1 MDRPNPQQ
9 IKKDREVAH
18 ALELIRRLGI
28 VPVPRVESGE
38 RPDIWMEVGKSVV
51 GVEVTQFF
59 FPLGDPAVKD
69 HLPSLQNQA
78 VHHAWQRF
86 RQCGG
91 LPLYAMFE
99 FTEDKER
106 CGPLDTKKMR
116 DLAGRLCELVRSIG
130 VPADLEYG
138 VDSELSSVPEL
149 DRCWV
154 DPSLDG
160 VSECWGTPRATM
172 GRNVSSRQVQGCLNS
187 KRDRYRDYASNL
199 SEVWLLIV
207 NDWPLQ
213 AAASRIGEEARSAIY
228 SFPFERVFWLDV
240 DGDLVELQTQ

>member
-1 MDRPNPQQ
+1 MDRPNTQQ

-154 DPSLDG
+154 DPRDG

>member
-1 MDRPNPQQ
+1 MDRPNTQQ

-18 ALELIRRLGI
+18 ASELIRRLGI

-38 RPDIWMEVGKSVV
+38 RPDIRMEVGTSVV

-78 VHHAWQRF
+78 VYHAWQRF

-99 FTEDKER
+99 FTQDKER
-106 CGPLDTKKMR
+106 CGPPDTKKMR

-149 DRCWV
+149 DRCWA

-172 GRNVSSRQVQGCLNS
+172 GRNVSSRQVQECLNS
-187 KRDRYRDYASNL
+187 KRDRYLDYASNL
-199 SEVWLLIV
+199 SAVWLLIV

-228 SFPFERVFWLDV
+228 SFPFERVYWLDI
-240 DGDLVELQTQ
+240 DGDLVELQR